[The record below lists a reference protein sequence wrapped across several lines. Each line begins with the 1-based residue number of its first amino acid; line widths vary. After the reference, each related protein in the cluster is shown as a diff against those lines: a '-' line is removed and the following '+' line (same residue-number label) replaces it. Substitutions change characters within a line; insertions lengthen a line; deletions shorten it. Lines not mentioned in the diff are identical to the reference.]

1 MAATTATTGLAWDDL
16 QRFPE
21 DHVRREIIGG
31 VLHVSPAP
39 TCRHQRVVLLLG
51 ALLLEYDREH
61 GGDVATGPNTWFTW
75 FTDSD
80 VVEPARPAHC
90 GQRGARRRRRVRGR

>member
-1 MAATTATTGLAWDDL
+1 MAATTATTGLTWDDL

-51 ALLLEYDREH
+51 ALLLEYVREH
-61 GGDVATGPNTWFTW
+61 GGDVATGPNTW

-90 GQRGARRRRRVRGR
+90 GQRGGRRRRRVRGR